1 MHHTD
6 LGWVIIGN
14 VCLGNVRRSSTV
26 SSFKTC
32 VLPTPLPCQERL
44 CCKGTQHFFTQS
56 DNKTFHFWD
65 DYVCTAVFDV
75 TTKDNDLAV
84 TKEDKKFPKS
94 MSSGVA
100 WGGARGTVALGAT
113 FGWAQF
119 RASECHPWLCPPN
132 FDLLYPYASAAMF
145 NLRLAPGAL

>member
-100 WGGARGTVALGAT
+100 WGGVRGGPWP
-113 FGWAQF
+113 WAQHLGG
-119 RASECHPWLCPPN
+119 RNSVPVSVTPGSVLLISISCTPMLRPPC
-132 FDLLYPYASAAMF
+132 LI
-145 NLRLAPGAL
+145 